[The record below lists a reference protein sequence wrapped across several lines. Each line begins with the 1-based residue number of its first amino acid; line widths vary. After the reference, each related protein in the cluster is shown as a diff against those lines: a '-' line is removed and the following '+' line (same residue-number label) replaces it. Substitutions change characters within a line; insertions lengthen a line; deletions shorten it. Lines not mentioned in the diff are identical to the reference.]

1 MTFVLGAVDC
11 VCTLAAYAAATYW
24 ADFPAETETFGDAF
38 RDRIGYVL
46 VFVLVWTGTASDQHL
61 FESQRGRSLR
71 RQLFIAARTAVVSL
85 LITIFLMIF
94 LRRSADEV
102 FIGIYAF
109 GTLALIVSF
118 RLVLRVFLRSIR
130 RRGYNFRRVVIV
142 GANERARH
150 FADIIV
156 NRGQYGF
163 VLRGI
168 IDDDESRM
176 HFFEGMDAEYLGSM
190 KELERLLASEVID
203 EVYITLPVR
212 SCYEEIQSV
221 AGLCEGIGVPV
232 RFVADFF
239 PLRIARSRVDLMED
253 VPVLSMSA
261 IPEQQIPLAIKRI
274 FDVVASSCGLAVL
287 IPLMFI
293 PLAILIKLESRGPV
307 FYAQERVGL
316 NGRRF
321 HMLKF
326 RSMVA
331 DADKLREEL
340 EAHNEADGPV
350 FKIKND
356 PRITRIGAFIR
367 KYSVD
372 EFPQLINVW
381 RGQMSLIGPRP
392 PIPKEV
398 EEYTWEQRRRLSV
411 RPGMTGLWQVSG
423 RSDTSFEDWVALD
436 LEYIDTWSLYLDF
449 QILWRTYGAVVKGR
463 GAS

>member
-1 MTFVLGAVDC
+1 MLGAVDS
-11 VCTLAAYAAATYW
+11 VCTLVAYTAATYV
-24 ADFPAETETFGDAF
+24 ATLPEGAESFSDAF
-38 RDRIGYVL
+38 RERIGYFI
-46 VFVLVWTGTASDQHL
+46 VFVLVWGGTAADQHL

-71 RQLFIAARTAVVSL
+71 RQLLIAARTALVTL
-85 LITIFLMIF
+85 LITVFLMIF
-94 LRRSADEV
+94 LRRDANQTFVLV
-102 FIGIYAF
+102 FSLGTF
-109 GTLALIVSF
+109 GLIVLF
-118 RLVLRVFLRSIR
+118 RLILRVFLRGIR
-130 RRGYNFRRVVIV
+130 ARGYNFRRIIIV

-168 IDDDESRM
+168 LDDNEERM
-176 HFFEGMDAEYLGSM
+176 HFFDGLNAKYLGPM
-190 KELERLLASEVID
+190 ADLERVITDEVVD

-212 SCYEEIQSV
+212 SCYEEIQGV
-221 AGLCEGIGVPV
+221 AGLCEGVGVPV

-253 VPVLSMSA
+253 VPILSMSA
-261 IPEQQIPLAIKRI
+261 IPEQQIPLAIKRAI
-274 FDVVASSCGLAVL
+274 DVVASSCGLLVL

-331 DADKLREEL
+331 NAEEL
-340 EAHNEADGPV
+340 RKELEEHNEADGPV

-367 KYSVD
+367 KYSID
-372 EFPQLINVW
+372 EFPQLLNVW
-381 RGQMSLIGPRP
+381 SGQMSLIGPRP
-392 PIPKEV
+392 PIPSEV
-398 EEYTWEQRRRLSV
+398 EEYSWDQRRRLSV

-423 RSDTSFEDWVALD
+423 RSETSFEDWVALD
-436 LEYIDTWSLYLDF
+436 LEYIDTWSLFLDF